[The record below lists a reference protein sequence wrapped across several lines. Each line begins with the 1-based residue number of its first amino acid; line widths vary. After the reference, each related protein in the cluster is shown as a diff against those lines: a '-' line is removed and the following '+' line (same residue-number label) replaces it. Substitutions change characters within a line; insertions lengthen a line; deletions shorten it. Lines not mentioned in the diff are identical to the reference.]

1 MVIQTVCAANLGNRQ
16 QCEQNSEDCE
26 LFYDMKIFY
35 FHKMEKRI
43 RFDYFRCFRS
53 FLYAVMPLTCGFCFV
68 CRLAVSGLGRSLSSS
83 WSV

>member
-35 FHKMEKRI
+35 FHKIKKGFGSNI
-43 RFDYFRCFRS
+43 FGVFVVSC
-53 FLYAVMPLTCGFCFV
+53 MPLTRGFYSV
-68 CRLAVSGLGRSLSSS
+68 CRLAVSG
-83 WSV
+83 